1 MKAILLAGGK
11 GTRLRPLT
19 VHTPKPIVPIFNR
32 PFLYYQLDLLR
43 QVPEIDEAILSLNY
57 QPRRIEEIF
66 GDGEGLGIRL
76 RYVVEPMPLGTGGAI
91 RYAGDQ
97 LTESV
102 VVFNGDVLTQV
113 DLGAV
118 LRLHRERKAKATI
131 VLTPVENP
139 RAYGLVETDASSNIQ
154 RFLEKPGEDEITCNT
169 INAGIYVLEPE
180 TFERIP
186 KDTAWSIERSF
197 FPSLIERGETFVAY
211 IYDGYW
217 IDIGTPAK
225 YLQVHKDIMDGRYS
239 APPFVGAANAP
250 FVADGARIEADVE
263 MQGPCFVDEGAVVKA
278 GARILPYSVIGR
290 QTHVEEA
297 AVIEDSIIWPNGWI
311 GREAHVSG
319 AILGR
324 NCHIGRNAV
333 VSTGRRARGQDGGH
347 GLQQAMSVNPSI
359 FKAYDVRGLYPSEV
373 NEEAARQI
381 GRGFVSY
388 LQAKRIAVSRDMR
401 LSSPSVAAAFIE
413 GARAQGADVVDY
425 GMMGTDMLYYAVAR
439 DGHDGGAQITASH
452 NPKQYNGIKMVR
464 REAFPLSGDAGICDI
479 RDMIAA
485 GSLPPEAATPG
496 SLSEMRI
503 VDDYVEKVLSFIDPS
518 IIKPFNVVL
527 DAGNGIGGMVAPLL
541 FRRLPCRTTGLCM
554 EVDGTFPNHE
564 ANPLIEENRRDIVER
579 VKAEKAD
586 IGIAWDGDADRV
598 FFIDGTGEFVA
609 GDFVTALLA
618 EAFLIKHPG
627 AKVVY
632 DVRASYSVKDTVARY
647 GGTSLMNRVGHA
659 FFKRRMREE
668 NAIFGGEVTGHYYFR
683 DFYYADNGFI
693 PALLIL
699 ELMSRKGQT
708 LAELLAPLREKYFIS
723 GEINTHLKD
732 GTSAQEKMDG
742 LAAMYTEGRV
752 YAIDGISAEFHNWHF
767 NVRASNTEPLLRLNL
782 EATTQEMMEQKRDEV
797 LAFIRS

>member
-1 MKAILLAGGK
+1 
-11 GTRLRPLT
+11 
-19 VHTPKPIVPIFNR
+19 
-32 PFLYYQLDLLR
+32 
-43 QVPEIDEAILSLNY
+43 
-57 QPRRIEEIF
+57 
-66 GDGEGLGIRL
+66 
-76 RYVVEPMPLGTGGAI
+76 
-91 RYAGDQ
+91 
-97 LTESV
+97 
-102 VVFNGDVLTQV
+102 
-113 DLGAV
+113 
-118 LRLHRERKAKATI
+118 
-131 VLTPVENP
+131 
-139 RAYGLVETDASSNIQ
+139 
-154 RFLEKPGEDEITCNT
+154 
-169 INAGIYVLEPE
+169 
-180 TFERIP
+180 
-186 KDTAWSIERSF
+186 
-197 FPSLIERGETFVAY
+197 
-211 IYDGYW
+211 
-217 IDIGTPAK
+217 
-225 YLQVHKDIMDGRYS
+225 
-239 APPFVGAANAP
+239 
-250 FVADGARIEADVE
+250 
-263 MQGPCFVDEGAVVKA
+263 
-278 GARILPYSVIGR
+278 
-290 QTHVEEA
+290 
-297 AVIEDSIIWPNGWI
+297 
-311 GREAHVSG
+311 
-319 AILGR
+319 
-324 NCHIGRNAV
+324 
-333 VSTGRRARGQDGGH
+333 
-347 GLQQAMSVNPSI
+347 MSVNPSI

-373 NEEAARQI
+373 NEDAARQI

-401 LSSPSVAAAFIE
+401 LSSPSVAAAFID

-425 GMMGTDMLYYAVAR
+425 GMMGTDMLYFAVAR

-479 RDMIAA
+479 RDMIASGRLPD
-485 GSLPPEAATPG
+485 GSRRRRARCRRCA
-496 SLSEMRI
+496 I
-503 VDDYVEKVLSFIDPS
+503 VDDYVENVLSFIDPS

-541 FRRLPCRTTGLCM
+541 FKRLPCRTTGLCL

-579 VKAEKAD
+579 VKADKAD

-627 AKVVY
+627 AKIVY
-632 DVRASYSVKDTVARY
+632 DVRASYAVKDIVAKY
-647 GGTSLMNRVGHA
+647 GGTALMNRVGHA

-683 DFYYADNGFI
+683 DFFYADNGFI

-732 GTSAQEKMDG
+732 MQRRRRRRWTASS
-742 LAAMYTEGRV
+742 AMYTEGRV
-752 YAIDGISAEFHNWHF
+752 YAIDGISAEFHDWHF

-797 LAFIRS
+797 LALIRA